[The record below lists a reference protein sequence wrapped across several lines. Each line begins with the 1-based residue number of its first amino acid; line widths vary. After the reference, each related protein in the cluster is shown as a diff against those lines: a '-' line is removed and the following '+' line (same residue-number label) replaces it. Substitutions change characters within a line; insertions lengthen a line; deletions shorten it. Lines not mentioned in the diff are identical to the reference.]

1 MVTSYHSLLSFLGK
15 HRNIEIIEEIE
26 DNGIFNKFDSFLFFA
41 LFVINV
47 MN

>member
-1 MVTSYHSLLSFLGK
+1 MQFSEAIKEYCD
-15 HRNIEIIEEIE
+15 IEIIEEIE
-26 DNGIFNKFDSFLFFA
+26 DNGIFDKFDSFLFFA